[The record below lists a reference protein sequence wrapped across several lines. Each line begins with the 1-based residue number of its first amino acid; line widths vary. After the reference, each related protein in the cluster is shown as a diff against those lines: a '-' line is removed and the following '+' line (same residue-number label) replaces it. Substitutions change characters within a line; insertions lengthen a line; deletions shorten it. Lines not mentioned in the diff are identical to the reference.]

1 MSDGSAETAHPAAR
15 RVLITAAIAIG
26 LLAIAVAAVASL
38 TGLRLFAIQTPSM
51 AETAPVGSL
60 VVTAPQP
67 AYGVGDV
74 VTFAEGER
82 TVTHRIVAEAD
93 GSFTTRGDLNGS
105 ADGWS
110 LSPDAIVGRV
120 LFITPGAGFALTAA
134 PWLLLGAIATEAVT
148 WARRARPG
156 WLWSVRL
163 IGWSA
168 CVTAVTLWLRPWFN
182 VRLLDYRPAEDGDG
196 VMMHVVNTGI
206 LPVLAGGLR
215 LSSGQNASVLSTD
228 RLANGAF
235 TLTPVADPSWPVR
248 VLLIGLCLTPFL
260 GALLLRTSA
269 PVPSLTGGRPRV
281 DRRAGRIVLPVA
293 IVTVVAVILL
303 VTVSTSTA
311 AFSASV
317 RNGNDRAGTNPFF
330 TCRAAEASI
339 GTSSTWAVYA
349 LSGTGLLTETDFSGN
364 GRTGT
369 YASPRKT
376 SADIGCARDTPAASV
391 AFTGSQC
398 LSVPGTQTNPNVF
411 SLEAWF
417 QTSSTANGRIIGFSD
432 GFTPTA
438 DSSWDRIIYLD
449 ATGRVIFGIYPGTT
463 VTIASPAGQSYADG
477 AWHHVVATLSGS
489 GMALYLDGAL
499 VDSRSGYTTGQNFT
513 GTWKIGCGRLR
524 GWTNGAAVG
533 ALDYSGPD
541 YFTGRI
547 QYAAIFTRALTAAEV
562 QAHYF
567 AGR

>member
-26 LLAIAVAAVASL
+26 VLAIAVAAVASL
-38 TGLRLFAIQTPSM
+38 TGIRLFAIQTPSM

-74 VTFAEGER
+74 VTFVKGER
-82 TVTHRIVAEAD
+82 TVTHRIVAAAD
-93 GSFTTRGDLNGS
+93 GSFTTKGDLNG
-105 ADGWS
+105 APDGWS

-120 LFITPGAGFALTAA
+120 LFIAPGAGFALTAA
-134 PWLLLGAIATEAVT
+134 PWLLLGAIVTEAVT

-182 VRLLDYRPAEDGDG
+182 VRLLDYRPADDGDG

-206 LPVLAGGLR
+206 LPVLAGASR
-215 LSSGQNASVLSTD
+215 LVSGQDASVLSTYQ
-228 RLANGAF
+228 LENGAF
-235 TLTPVADPSWPVR
+235 TLTPIADPSWPVR
-248 VLLIGLCLTPFL
+248 LLLIGLCLLPFL
-260 GALLLRTSA
+260 GALLLRTSEPA
-269 PVPSLTGGRPRV
+269 PALAGGRPRP
-281 DRRAGRIVLPVA
+281 DRRAGRVVLPVG
-293 IVTVVAVILL
+293 ILTVVAVVVLI
-303 VTVSTSTA
+303 TVSTSTA
-311 AFSASV
+311 AFSAAV
-317 RNGNDRAGTNPFF
+317 RNGTNGAGTNPFF
-330 TCRAAEASI
+330 TCRAAETYV
-339 GTSSTWAVYA
+339 GTSSTWAAYA
-349 LSGTGLLTETDFSGN
+349 LSGTGRLTETDFSGN

-369 YASPRKT
+369 YATPRTT
-376 SADIGCARDTPAASV
+376 STDIGCGRDTPAASV
-391 AFTGSQC
+391 AFSGSQC

-417 QTSSTANGRIIGFSD
+417 QTSRTANGRIVGFSD
-432 GFTPTA
+432 GLTPAA
-438 DSSWDRIIYLD
+438 DSSWDRMIYLD
-449 ATGRVIFGIYPGTT
+449 ATGRVVFGIFPGTT
-463 VTIASPAGQSYADG
+463 VTVASPAGRSYADG
-477 AWHHVVATLSGS
+477 EWHHVVATLSGS

-499 VDSRSGYTTGQNFT
+499 VDSRSGYTSGQNFT
-513 GTWKIGCGRLR
+513 GTWKIGCGRLLY
-524 GWTNGAAVG
+524 WTNGSAVG
-533 ALDYSGPD
+533 VVDYNGPD

-547 QYAAIFTRALTAAEV
+547 QYAAIFTKALTASEV

-567 AGR
+567 AGQ